1 MLKGVPRY
9 PHDFVTME
17 VFALRKRHSAHF
29 SGGPLR
35 RHGGSRCLC
44 YPSNADFILE
54 LFLRQHSNTLH
65 DNQASIWPEVLFDC
79 GHSWSATWFTVV
91 FFTSK

>member
-1 MLKGVPRY
+1 
-9 PHDFVTME
+9 ME
-17 VFALRKRHSAHF
+17 DRDSAIQV
-29 SGGPLR
+29 
-35 RHGGSRCLC
+35 
-44 YPSNADFILE
+44 NADFILK

-91 FFTSK
+91 FSHRSFFRFCDSDHGGNVICDQVLCASAFLGRT